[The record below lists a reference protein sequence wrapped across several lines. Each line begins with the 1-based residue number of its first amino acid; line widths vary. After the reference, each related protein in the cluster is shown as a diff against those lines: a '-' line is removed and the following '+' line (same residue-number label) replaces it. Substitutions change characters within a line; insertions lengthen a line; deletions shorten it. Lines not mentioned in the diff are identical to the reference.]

1 MKNKKLFLFLFLFIL
16 FLVFILFLNFKD
28 NFNLNEILN
37 YYFEINAYIEKNFI
51 QSILIFIASY
61 SLLVLLNFPL
71 VSLISLS
78 GGLFFGTIVGGMLV
92 TIGATLGA
100 IIFFMMAKYFFY
112 DFFKKRVLLHLVK
125 FEYYFKKNESGFLLI
140 LRLVPALPFVVQ
152 NLIAACLGANNVKF
166 FWTTFLG
173 IMPIT
178 FIITNIGSN
187 IHEIILTG
195 EEVGLHLIYQPQY
208 IIPICL
214 LLLFTVLGIFFK
226 NKIN

>member
-28 NFNLNEILN
+28 NFNINEILN

-71 VSLISLS
+71 VSLLSLS

-125 FEYYFKKNESGFLLI
+125 FEYYFKKTN
-140 LRLVPALPFVVQ
+140 LVF
-152 NLIAACLGANNVKF
+152 CLF
-166 FWTTFLG
+166 
-173 IMPIT
+173 
-178 FIITNIGSN
+178 
-187 IHEIILTG
+187 
-195 EEVGLHLIYQPQY
+195 
-208 IIPICL
+208 
-214 LLLFTVLGIFFK
+214 
-226 NKIN
+226 